1 MVPLESALIVLVPE
15 AETVV
20 KELRDR
26 HDPSAAAGV
35 PAHITL
41 LYPFKHPAL
50 IGDADL
56 DRLTRCAATV
66 APFDFSLARIARF
79 PGVLYFVPE
88 PDDTFRRLTSE
99 ICRLYPETPP
109 YDGKYP
115 SIVPHLTVGQLADER
130 QLDLVAAELARASEG
145 KLPII
150 AAVAEMALLD
160 TISGRWEVRATFKL
174 G

>member
-1 MVPLESALIVLVPE
+1 MAPLESALVVLVPE
-15 AETVV
+15 AEAIV
-20 KELRDR
+20 KALRDR
-26 HDPSAAAGV
+26 YDPSAAAGV

-41 LYPFKHPAL
+41 LYPFKHPAR
-50 IGDADL
+50 IDDADL
-56 DRLTRCAATV
+56 DRLARCAATA
-66 APFDFSLARIARF
+66 APFDFSLARTARF

-88 PDDTFRRLTSE
+88 PDGAFRRLTSE

-109 YDGKYP
+109 YAGKYP
-115 SIVPHLTVGQLADER
+115 AIVPHLTVAQLGDEQ
-130 QLDLVAAELARASEG
+130 QLDFVAAELSQASEG
-145 KLPII
+145 KLPIM